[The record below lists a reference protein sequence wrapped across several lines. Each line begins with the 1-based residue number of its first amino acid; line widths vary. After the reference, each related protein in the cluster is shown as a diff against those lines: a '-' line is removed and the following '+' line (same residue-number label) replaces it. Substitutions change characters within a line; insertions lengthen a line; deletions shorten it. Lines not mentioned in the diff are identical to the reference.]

1 MEFKMAVYTDVAADD
16 LSDFIA
22 RYDIGQLLSYKGI
35 AEGVENSNFLLHT
48 TSGSFFLTLY
58 EKRTSLG
65 DLPFFLGLMGHL
77 ATHGLTCPQPVP
89 MRSGETLGTLAG
101 RPAAI
106 IDFLEGVWPRK
117 PNATHCALIGEA
129 LATLHIAGGDFPMR
143 RPNALSVSGWRP
155 LYDQAQ
161 ARADSVQHGLRDFL
175 DAELRHLEA
184 HWPRGLPEGVIHA
197 DLFPDN
203 ALFLGDRL
211 SGLID
216 FYFACNDVLAYDVAI
231 CLNAWCF
238 EPDHSFNVTK
248 AGAMITSYQRV
259 RPLSADEEAALPL
272 LARGAAIRFLLT
284 RLVDLLNVP
293 PGALVKPKDPLE
305 YVRKLRFHQ
314 SVKTLGDYGMAQP
327 KVQA

>member
-1 MEFKMAVYTDVAADD
+1 MAVYTDVAADE

-22 RYDIGQLLSYKGI
+22 HYDIGELLSYKGI
-35 AEGVENSNFLLHT
+35 AEGVENSNFLLRT
-48 TSGSFFLTLY
+48 SSGSYFLTLY

-77 ATHGLTCPQPVP
+77 AAHGLTCPQPVR
-89 MRSGETLGTLAG
+89 MRGGETLGTLAG

-117 PNATHCALIGEA
+117 PTTIHCALIGEA
-129 LATLHIAGGDFPMR
+129 LATLHIAGADFPLR
-143 RPNALSVSGWRP
+143 RPNALSVGGWRP
-155 LYDQAQ
+155 LFAQ
-161 ARADSVQHGLRDFL
+161 AAPRADDVQHGLRDFL
-175 DAELRHLEA
+175 DAELNYLEA
-184 HWPRGLPEGVIHA
+184 HWPRGLPESVIHA

-216 FYFACNDVLAYDVAI
+216 FYFACNDILAYDVAI

-238 EPDHSFNVTK
+238 EADHAFNVTK
-248 AGAMITSYQRV
+248 AGALLNAYQRV
-259 RPLSADEEAALPL
+259 RPLTDAEEAALPL

-293 PGALVKPKDPLE
+293 AGALVKPKDPLE

-314 SVKTLGDYGMAQP
+314 SVQTLDQYGMSKAH
-327 KVQA
+327 A